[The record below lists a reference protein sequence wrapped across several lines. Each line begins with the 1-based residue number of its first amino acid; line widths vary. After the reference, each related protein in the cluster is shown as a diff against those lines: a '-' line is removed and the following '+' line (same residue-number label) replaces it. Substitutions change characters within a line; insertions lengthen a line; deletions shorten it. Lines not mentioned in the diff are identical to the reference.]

1 MFKEII
7 KIIKLMWV
15 AVEQGEGK
23 INFLAGVNKWG
34 MYAVHTPEF
43 TVYAP
48 SSSIAALHLRTTYR
62 Y

>member
-1 MFKEII
+1 
-7 KIIKLMWV
+7 MWV